1 MSGIATYS
9 PDMPSSPRA
18 PGRLSD
24 DLRRVARAVASAHE
38 RFVAQGQL
46 TESVVR
52 SVVADSWRR
61 SADRGV
67 DPAADAAPLVL
78 SDADLAVA
86 RDSAPWA
93 AAVPLVRSL
102 LSDAATAAGHVV
114 ALGDADGRLLWV
126 EGASTMR
133 RRAEG
138 MGFSE
143 GALWSE
149 EAAGTNAPGTA
160 LAIDQPVQ
168 IRTHEHF
175 VGAVQRWSCTAVPI
189 HDPVDGRVV
198 GVLDVTG
205 DDEVASP
212 MALAMVRATVAAVE
226 QSLLA
231 APRPAAG
238 AVRSRL
244 EVLGRERAVLSH
256 GGRTVRLSARHSE
269 LLLLLSMYPDGL
281 SGERLQTMLHE
292 RDVSPVTLRAEL
304 TRLRKILGTQM
315 LISRPYRLSQPLTTD
330 AGEVM
335 AAMDRGDIAA
345 AVRGYRG
352 PVLPASEAPAIAEL
366 RGEVRARMRRA
377 ALAGTDPDV
386 LLAFAG
392 SDDGRDDVEVLRAA
406 LRHLPAKSPKRLGVA
421 ARIDRV
427 DSLYGFP
434 APRSGPVAPRR

>member
-292 RDVSPVTLRAEL
+292 RDVSPVTLRAEM

-315 LISRPYRLSQPLTTD
+315 LISRPYRLS
-330 AGEVM
+330 
-335 AAMDRGDIAA
+335 
-345 AVRGYRG
+345 
-352 PVLPASEAPAIAEL
+352 
-366 RGEVRARMRRA
+366 
-377 ALAGTDPDV
+377 
-386 LLAFAG
+386 
-392 SDDGRDDVEVLRAA
+392 
-406 LRHLPAKSPKRLGVA
+406 SP
-421 ARIDRV
+421 
-427 DSLYGFP
+427 
-434 APRSGPVAPRR
+434 